1 MQFINLQNEYDP
13 RIGNI
18 KIMFY
23 ADSCVLL
30 QNDIIDFHKYNYIY
44 VISEITI
51 YHQGTDAIGV
61 NYVRVETTENRMY
74 ECSYPN
80 SLIDHGLFS
89 TSHNCSII

>member
-1 MQFINLQNEYDP
+1 MQNEYDL
-13 RIGNI
+13 RLGNT

-23 ADSCVLL
+23 ADSCDLL
-30 QNDIIDFHKYNYIY
+30 QNNIIDFHKYDDIY

-61 NYVRVETTENRMY
+61 QYVRVETTENRMY
-74 ECSYPN
+74 TCSYPDA
-80 SLIDHGLFS
+80 LIDHGLFS